1 MSKEL
6 ATFLT
11 GRYISIEMYPFSF
24 NELIDY
30 KKELGSEP
38 VSNNELNTEIENYF
52 SEYLNYGGLP
62 VTIDSKIHKEI
73 SLNDL
78 YSSIILH
85 DIVERFEIRNIGL
98 FNRITK
104 FLVENIGNLISAH
117 SVYTYLKHDLK
128 ITKLTI

>member
-38 VSNNELNTEIENYF
+38 VSNNELNTEISVN
-52 SEYLNYGGLP
+52 
-62 VTIDSKIHKEI
+62 
-73 SLNDL
+73 
-78 YSSIILH
+78 IL
-85 DIVERFEIRNIGL
+85 IMVVCRL
-98 FNRITK
+98 Q
-104 FLVENIGNLISAH
+104 
-117 SVYTYLKHDLK
+117 
-128 ITKLTI
+128 